1 MTVPFI
7 GYADRFSTRPGGRLA
22 VKVSS
27 ALGGTYQA
35 DLVRVRHS
43 DPNPDGPGIRY
54 LPVPSNFTRR
64 AFTAWKKPTSS
75 FTSMAWSCG
84 MAMAKV
90 LLRAVTSLM

>member
-27 ALGGTYQA
+27 TLGGTYQA
-35 DLVRVRHS
+35 DLVRVRHG

-54 LPVPSNFTRR
+54 LPVPFILR
-64 AFTAWKKPTSS
+64 KPTVSS
-75 FTSMAWSCG
+75 FRVYRRRW
-84 MAMAKV
+84 
-90 LLRAVTSLM
+90 